1 MPHIHDRQGRK
12 IGMLGADVSLEWLR
26 ERHHRVDD
34 DNHKIYEK
42 DFEEQSYSFIID
54 NDGTYL
60 IHPNEERVL
69 NEKIQD
75 VVAMTPDTLD
85 DAMVRKML
93 NGESGTAQVMND
105 NTASWVFYS
114 FVKYADWTVV
124 IVVPEEIIF
133 HKGNVLS
140 TITLAILFVGLL
152 LIYFLCHGI
161 IKRSARPLTRF
172 VQETTASQVALE
184 QELRIASDIQQR
196 MLPKVYPPFPDRT
209 DIDIYGE
216 VVTAKKVGGDLFDFF
231 IRDEKLYFSI
241 GDVAGKGVLAALV
254 MAVARSMFRSAS
266 MTHTSPKLIV
276 ESINRSV
283 CQSNDSFMFVT
294 LFMGVLDLAT
304 GRLLYTNAG
313 HEPPVLVG
321 GAHTRFLNVNNNIP
335 LGLRPDWEYNE
346 QKSLVDKGTTLFLY
360 TDGYTEAETIDH
372 EQFGRERMC
381 KESLRLCKE
390 LSPEKRAER
399 MAVIYHRM
407 GDNDKAYEQMA
418 QFKKINDSI
427 VLVSHGNVVAS
438 CYVQMNNERLKLEQ
452 KLLEEENAKLKRIF
466 LYTLIA
472 VIVVFLAFVLWQHHR
487 RIKRLE
493 EENAKLDKARK
504 KAEKA
509 FDMKNEF
516 INNITNELRA
526 PLNPIEGFSDILAT
540 KEYELQP
547 EEREE
552 LSNMIKDSSK
562 TITKLIDEMAEL
574 SLYESKKSLPLN
586 YTISPNH
593 ICRHMVDALRPK
605 CKEGVRMY
613 FETDLSDNYEVLTNM
628 EAIETLLRHLIEN
641 AIQYTD
647 HGVITVACSEFEDK
661 IRTSVTDTGKGISPE
676 RREHVFETFREMG
689 ENQKLQGLGLSICKA
704 VTKLLGGKIWLD
716 EDYHEGSRFIFELPK
731 DL

>member
-1 MPHIHDRQGRK
+1 MCQK
-12 IGMLGADVSLEWLR
+12 INLLLLSLFCLFSLDSMAKDDLHMMKLQSEMLR
-26 ERHHRVDD
+26 
-34 DNHKIYEK
+34 
-42 DFEEQSYSFIID
+42 
-54 NDGTYL
+54 L
-60 IHPNEERVL
+60 IS
-69 NEKIQD
+69 
-75 VVAMTPDTLD
+75 TPDREQFNEVTEELKAECQEQGDERLFYTAWGNQSTYEATHQNYVKAEEIANQIADYAGDQNSHWGNYIVLHVKAVNALQKQDYQVAEDGFLKAVEFRHKYFPGESAGD
-85 DAMVRKML
+85 DLQELMKIANHRKDQKAGLMYAKQILAEPNVAPIHKGRALFRLSQFAFNKNNKELYDSIYNELMALKQSDGIGTIEPVVEVNHEIL
-93 NGESGTAQVMND
+93 NGN
-105 NTASWVFYS
+105 Y
-114 FVKYADWTVV
+114 
-124 IVVPEEIIF
+124 EE
-133 HKGNVLS
+133 
-140 TITLAILFVGLL
+140 A
-152 LIYFLCHGI
+152 
-161 IKRSARPLTRF
+161 
-172 VQETTASQVALE
+172 
-184 QELRIASDIQQR
+184 
-196 MLPKVYPPFPDRT
+196 
-209 DIDIYGE
+209 
-216 VVTAKKVGGDLFDFF
+216 
-231 IRDEKLYFSI
+231 
-241 GDVAGKGVLAALV
+241 
-254 MAVARSMFRSAS
+254 
-266 MTHTSPKLIV
+266 
-276 ESINRSV
+276 
-283 CQSNDSFMFVT
+283 
-294 LFMGVLDLAT
+294 
-304 GRLLYTNAG
+304 
-313 HEPPVLVG
+313 
-321 GAHTRFLNVNNNIP
+321 
-335 LGLRPDWEYNE
+335 
-346 QKSLVDKGTTLFLY
+346 
-360 TDGYTEAETIDH
+360 
-372 EQFGRERMC
+372 
-381 KESLRLCKE
+381 LRLCKE

>member
-1 MPHIHDRQGRK
+1 MCQK
-12 IGMLGADVSLEWLR
+12 INLLLLSLFCLFSLDSMAKDDLHMMKLQSEMLR
-26 ERHHRVDD
+26 
-34 DNHKIYEK
+34 
-42 DFEEQSYSFIID
+42 
-54 NDGTYL
+54 L
-60 IHPNEERVL
+60 IS
-69 NEKIQD
+69 
-75 VVAMTPDTLD
+75 TPDREQFNEVTEELKAECQKQGDERLFYTAWGNQSTYEATHQNYVKAEEIANQIADYAGDQNSHWGKYIVLHVKAVNALQKQDYQVAEDGFLKAVEFRHKYFPGESAGD
-85 DAMVRKML
+85 DLQELMKIANHRKDQKAGLMYAKQILAEPNVAPIHKGRALFRLSQFAFNKNNKELYDSIYNELMALKQSDGIGTIEPVVEVNHEIL
-93 NGESGTAQVMND
+93 NGN
-105 NTASWVFYS
+105 Y
-114 FVKYADWTVV
+114 
-124 IVVPEEIIF
+124 EE
-133 HKGNVLS
+133 
-140 TITLAILFVGLL
+140 A
-152 LIYFLCHGI
+152 
-161 IKRSARPLTRF
+161 
-172 VQETTASQVALE
+172 
-184 QELRIASDIQQR
+184 
-196 MLPKVYPPFPDRT
+196 
-209 DIDIYGE
+209 
-216 VVTAKKVGGDLFDFF
+216 
-231 IRDEKLYFSI
+231 
-241 GDVAGKGVLAALV
+241 
-254 MAVARSMFRSAS
+254 
-266 MTHTSPKLIV
+266 
-276 ESINRSV
+276 
-283 CQSNDSFMFVT
+283 
-294 LFMGVLDLAT
+294 
-304 GRLLYTNAG
+304 
-313 HEPPVLVG
+313 
-321 GAHTRFLNVNNNIP
+321 
-335 LGLRPDWEYNE
+335 
-346 QKSLVDKGTTLFLY
+346 
-360 TDGYTEAETIDH
+360 
-372 EQFGRERMC
+372 
-381 KESLRLCKE
+381 LRLCKE